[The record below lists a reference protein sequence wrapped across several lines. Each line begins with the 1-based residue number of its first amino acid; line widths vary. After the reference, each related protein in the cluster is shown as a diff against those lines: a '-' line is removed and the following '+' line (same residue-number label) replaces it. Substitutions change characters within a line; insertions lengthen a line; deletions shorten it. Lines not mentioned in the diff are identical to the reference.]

1 MRGFVRSAGEVS
13 ALLYPRGVS
22 MFWLAPAVL
31 ALVVIPEF
39 AQHVVEIRLGMF
51 ESSEAARTIQNDP
64 TRWAFGYVKVAGLVL
79 TFLAAA
85 RFWWT
90 REHGGRWWDV
100 RDLAW
105 SRLAL
110 GALIVF
116 GVGSLPE
123 LLRGTFDSKTVTIIG
138 AVWMLLTLPGL
149 FILLA
154 GLFGDRT
161 TPIAAMW
168 RWGWPWLLLTAVLL
182 VLAFAPASWLHG
194 MNHRWTMGA
203 GPLKLW
209 GLMIWDSVLVGLLA
223 GLVGT
228 ALHLGY
234 AAFST
239 HQSAPAAE

>member
-1 MRGFVRSAGEVS
+1 MRGFFRSAGRAL

-51 ESSEAARTIQNDP
+51 ESAEAARSIQNDP

-85 RFWWT
+85 RFWWA

-123 LLRGTFDSKTVTIIG
+123 LLEGTFDPTIVKVVG
-138 AVWMLLTLPGL
+138 AAWMLLTLPGL
-149 FILLA
+149 FMLLA
-154 GLFGDRT
+154 GLFGDRA

-168 RWGWPWLLLTAVLL
+168 RRGWPWLLLTALL
-182 VLAFAPASWLHG
+182 LILAFVPASWLHG
-194 MNHRWTMGA
+194 MNHRWAMGA

-209 GLMIWDSVLVGLLA
+209 ALMIWDSLLVGLLA

-234 AAFST
+234 GAFST
-239 HQSAPAAE
+239 HQRAGEAE

>member
-1 MRGFVRSAGEVS
+1 MRDFFRSAGRAVAS
-13 ALLYPRGVS
+13 LYPRGAS
-22 MFWLAPAVL
+22 MLWLAPAVL

-39 AQHVVEIRLGMF
+39 AQHVVEIRIGMF
-51 ESSEAARTIQNDP
+51 ESAEAARSLQNEP
-64 TRWAFGYVKVAGLVL
+64 TRWAFGYIKIAGLVL

-123 LLRGTFDSKTVTIIG
+123 LLRGTLDERTVTILG

-154 GLFGDRT
+154 GLFGDRA

-168 RWGWPWLLLTAVLL
+168 RRGWPWLLLTAVLL

-194 MNHRWTMGA
+194 MNHRWAMGA
-203 GPLKLW
+203 APAVLL
-209 GLMIWDSVLVGLLA
+209 GLMIWDSLLVGLLA

-234 AAFST
+234 AGFAA
-239 HQSAPAAE
+239 HQRKPGAE

>member
-1 MRGFVRSAGEVS
+1 MRGFFRSAGRAV

-22 MFWLAPAVL
+22 MLLLAPGVL
-31 ALVVIPEF
+31 ALVVVPEF

-51 ESSEAARTIQNDP
+51 ESAEAARAIQNDP
-64 TRWAFGYVKVAGLVL
+64 TRWGFGYVKIAGLVL
-79 TFLAAA
+79 AFLAAA

-90 REHGGRWWDV
+90 REHGGHWWEV

-110 GALIVF
+110 GALIIF

-123 LLRGTFDSKTVTIIG
+123 LLEGTFDPKIVTIIG
-138 AVWMLLTLPGL
+138 TVWMLLTLPGL

-161 TPIAAMW
+161 TPIALMW
-168 RWGWPWLLLTAVLL
+168 RQGWPWLLLTAVLL
-182 VLAFAPASWLHG
+182 ALAFVPASWLHA
-194 MNHRWTMGA
+194 MNHRWAMGG

-209 GLMIWDSVLVGLLA
+209 ALMIWDSLLVGLMA

-239 HQSAPAAE
+239 HPRAGDAE

>member
-1 MRGFVRSAGEVS
+1 M
-13 ALLYPRGVS
+13 L
-22 MFWLAPAVL
+22 WLAPAVL
-31 ALVVIPEF
+31 ALVIIPEF

-51 ESSEAARTIQNDP
+51 DSAEAARSLQNEP
-64 TRWAFGYVKVAGLVL
+64 TRWAFGYVKFAGLVL

-85 RFWWT
+85 CFWWT

-105 SRLAL
+105 PRLAL

-123 LLRGTFDSKTVTIIG
+123 LLRSMLDETSMKVLAT
-138 AVWMLLTLPGL
+138 VWMLLTLPGL

-154 GLFGDRT
+154 GLFGDKA

-168 RWGWPWLLLTAVLL
+168 RRGWPWLLLTALLL
-182 VLAFAPASWLHG
+182 VLAFAPASWLHA
-194 MNHRWTMGA
+194 MNHRWAMGA
-203 GPLKLW
+203 EPAVLW

-234 AAFST
+234 AGF
-239 HQSAPAAE
+239 AAHRTDAE

>member
-1 MRGFVRSAGEVS
+1 MRGFFRSAGRAV
-13 ALLYPRGVS
+13 AMLYPRGVS
-22 MFWLAPAVL
+22 MLWLAPAVL

-39 AQHVVEIRLGMF
+39 AQHAVEIRLGMF
-51 ESSEAARTIQNDP
+51 ESAEAARSIQNDP
-64 TRWAFGYVKVAGLVL
+64 ARWAFGYVKVAGLIL

-110 GALIVF
+110 GALVVF

-123 LLRGTFDSKTVTIIG
+123 LLRSRIDETTFQVIAT
-138 AVWMLLTLPGL
+138 VWMLLTLPGL

-154 GLFGDRT
+154 GLFGDRA
-161 TPIAAMW
+161 TPVAAMW
-168 RWGWPWLLLTAVLL
+168 RRGWPWLLLTALLL

-194 MNHRWTMGA
+194 MNHRWAMGA
-203 GPLKLW
+203 GAVKLW

-223 GLVGT
+223 ALVGT

-234 AAFST
+234 AAFAASQT
-239 HQSAPAAE
+239 KTASA

>member
-1 MRGFVRSAGEVS
+1 M
-13 ALLYPRGVS
+13 L
-22 MFWLAPAVL
+22 WLAPAVL

-39 AQHVVEIRLGMF
+39 AQHVVEIRIGMF
-51 ESSEAARTIQNDP
+51 ESAEAARSLQNEP
-64 TRWAFGYVKVAGLVL
+64 TRWAFGYIKIAGLVL

-116 GVGSLPE
+116 AVGSLPE
-123 LLRGTFDSKTVTIIG
+123 LLRGTLDERTVTILG

-154 GLFGDRT
+154 GLFGDRA
-161 TPIAAMW
+161 TPIAVMW
-168 RWGWPWLLLTAVLL
+168 RRGWPWLLLTAALL

-194 MNHRWTMGA
+194 MNHRWAMGA
-203 GPLKLW
+203 APALLW

-234 AAFST
+234 AGF
-239 HQSAPAAE
+239 AAQQKKRVAE

>member
-1 MRGFVRSAGEVS
+1 MRDFFRSAGR
-13 ALLYPRGVS
+13 ALIELYPKGVS
-22 MFWLAPAVL
+22 MLWLAPAVL

-39 AQHVVEIRLGMF
+39 AQHVVEVQLGMF
-51 ESSEAARTIQNDP
+51 DNVEAARSIQNDP

-79 TFLAAA
+79 VFLAAA
-85 RFWWT
+85 RFWWS
-90 REHGGRWWDV
+90 REHGSRWWDV

-123 LLRGTFDSKTVTIIG
+123 LLGGQIDERTVKIVGI
-138 AVWMLLTLPGL
+138 AWMVLTLPGL

-154 GLFGDRT
+154 GLFGDKV

-168 RWGWPWLLLTAVLL
+168 RQGWPWLLVTALLL
-182 VLAFAPASWLHG
+182 VAAFAPASWLHA
-194 MNHRWTMGA
+194 MNHRWAMGA
-203 GPLKLW
+203 GPVILW
-209 GLMIWDSVLVGLLA
+209 GLMIWDALLVGLLA

-234 AAFST
+234 AAFAAG
-239 HQSAPAAE
+239 QGNASAV

>member
-1 MRGFVRSAGEVS
+1 MRDFFRSAGRAV
-13 ALLYPRGVS
+13 ALLYPRGAS
-22 MFWLAPAVL
+22 MLWLAPAVL

-39 AQHVVEIRLGMF
+39 AQHVVEIRIGMF
-51 ESSEAARTIQNDP
+51 ESAEAARSLQNEP
-64 TRWAFGYVKVAGLVL
+64 TRWAFGYIKIAGLVV

-123 LLRGTFDSKTVTIIG
+123 LLRGTLDERTVTILG
-138 AVWMLLTLPGL
+138 AVWMLLTLPAL

-154 GLFGDRT
+154 GLFGDRA
-161 TPIAAMW
+161 TPFGAMW
-168 RWGWPWLLLTAVLL
+168 RRGWPWLLLIAALL
-182 VLAFAPASWLHG
+182 VFAFAPASWFHG
-194 MNHRWTMGA
+194 MNHRWAMGA
-203 GPLKLW
+203 GPAMLW
-209 GLMIWDSVLVGLLA
+209 ALMIWDSVLVGLLA

-234 AAFST
+234 AGF
-239 HQSAPAAE
+239 AADQRKPGAE

>member
-1 MRGFVRSAGEVS
+1 
-13 ALLYPRGVS
+13 
-22 MFWLAPAVL
+22 
-31 ALVVIPEF
+31 
-39 AQHVVEIRLGMF
+39 MF
-51 ESSEAARTIQNDP
+51 ESAEAARSLQNEP
-64 TRWAFGYVKVAGLVL
+64 TRWAFGYIKIAGLVL

-123 LLRGTFDSKTVTIIG
+123 LLRGTLDERTVTILG

-154 GLFGDRT
+154 GLFGDRA
-161 TPIAAMW
+161 TPIAATW
-168 RWGWPWLLLTAVLL
+168 RRGWPWLLLTAALL

-194 MNHRWTMGA
+194 MNHRWAMGA
-203 GPLKLW
+203 APAVLW
-209 GLMIWDSVLVGLLA
+209 GLMI
-223 GLVGT
+223 
-228 ALHLGY
+228 
-234 AAFST
+234 
-239 HQSAPAAE
+239 